1 MPICYTTFQETNHAK
16 ALSKTK
22 CGSTMAG
29 MWGTASRPRSAFSVG
44 FAAVCLACF
53 FTYSAGILTAEDLA
67 EVTEQEWTF
76 FGTAGLPSCNNETFL
91 VRWN

>member
-1 MPICYTTFQETNHAK
+1 
-16 ALSKTK
+16 
-22 CGSTMAG
+22 MAG
-29 MWGTASRPRSAFSVG
+29 MWGTAPRPRSAFSVG
-44 FAAVCLACF
+44 FAAVCLECF

-76 FGTAGLPSCNNETFL
+76 FGAAGLPSCNNETFL